1 MKWAL
6 TTAPVLGY
14 ADCTKP
20 FILEMDASHDG
31 LSAML
36 SQEQDGKQRVIAYA
50 SQHLR
55 PIDKNSSMYSSMKLE
70 FLAMKLVVTKKK
82 KLPLLAWRTLHHH
95 YGQQYVDLLPHFKFR
110 HTRTKMGISAGTV
123 QLLNQMQTWQSQP
136 H

>member
-36 SQEQDGKQRVIAYA
+36 SQEQDGKQRVRAYA

-95 YGQQYVDLLPHFKFR
+95 YGQHSADLLPLCKVR
-110 HTRTKMGISAGTV
+110 RTRTKMGSAAG
-123 QLLNQMQTWQSQP
+123 P
-136 H
+136 IRF